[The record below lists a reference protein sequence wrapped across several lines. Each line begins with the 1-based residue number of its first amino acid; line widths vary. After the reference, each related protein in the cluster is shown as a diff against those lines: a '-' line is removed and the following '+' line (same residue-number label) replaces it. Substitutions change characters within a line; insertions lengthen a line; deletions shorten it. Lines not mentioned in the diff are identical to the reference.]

1 MLPRKTTFRES
12 IEEGPWKEDREVF
25 LKKVGDQGP
34 RAKHLVGR
42 YTYTGFPYMYFF
54 FIKEVIQ
61 FAEPVFFGTSF
72 FGKSFFIGTSL
83 VAQKKRVLLLK

>member
-1 MLPRKTTFRES
+1 MERRQRGISQKGGRSGSKSKAHRWQVHLHRFS
-12 IEEGPWKEDREVF
+12 IYV
-25 LKKVGDQGP
+25 L
-34 RAKHLVGR
+34 
-42 YTYTGFPYMYFF
+42 FF